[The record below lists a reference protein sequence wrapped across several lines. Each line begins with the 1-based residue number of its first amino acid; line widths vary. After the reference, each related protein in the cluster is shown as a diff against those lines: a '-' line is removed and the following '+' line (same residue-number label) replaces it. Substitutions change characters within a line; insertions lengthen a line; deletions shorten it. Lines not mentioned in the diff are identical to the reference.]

1 MIVSGTTSSVLWV
14 RKTVSPE
21 APKMSALL
29 GAENDGWTVAKY
41 LLQHER
47 SGVSSPFLRGRLAR
61 VRERAAERPGPRGG
75 SMAADPVF
83 AEKLATA
90 EIRLAVMDVHEQR
103 VIAEDNGVI
112 PAAAVPSMMKIL
124 STELRQHLTELAI
137 EVEGEAANVLAG
149 NLASDAMAMYFNDRA
164 ASIYAGTNEVQRNII
179 ANALIR

>member
-1 MIVSGTTSSVLWV
+1 
-14 RKTVSPE
+14 
-21 APKMSALL
+21 
-29 GAENDGWTVAKY
+29 
-41 LLQHER
+41 
-47 SGVSSPFLRGRLAR
+47 
-61 VRERAAERPGPRGG
+61 
-75 SMAADPVF
+75 MAADPVF

-149 NLASDAMAMYFNDRA
+149 NLASDAMATYFNDRA